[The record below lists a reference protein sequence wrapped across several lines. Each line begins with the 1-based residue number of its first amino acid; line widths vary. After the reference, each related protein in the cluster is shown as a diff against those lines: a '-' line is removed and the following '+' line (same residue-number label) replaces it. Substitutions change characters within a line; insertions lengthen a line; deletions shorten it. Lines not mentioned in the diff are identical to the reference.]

1 MLGQVTI
8 KTESPSVL
16 KPLLRAALQNE
27 TKILTHG
34 IKRTRERLAA
44 FEKQYGMS
52 SEEFESRFEAGEI
65 KETLE
70 LIDWL
75 MEIQALRSLDE
86 QHQALKNARF
96 A

>member
-1 MLGQVTI
+1 
-8 KTESPSVL
+8 
-16 KPLLRAALQNE
+16 
-27 TKILTHG
+27 
-34 IKRTRERLAA
+34 
-44 FEKQYGMS
+44 MS

-65 KETLE
+65 KEDLE

-86 QHQALKNARF
+86 QYQALKNARF

>member
-16 KPLLRAALQNE
+16 KPLLRVALENE
-27 TKILTHG
+27 TKILAHG

-52 SEEFESRFEAGEI
+52 SGEFESRFEAGEI
-65 KETLE
+65 KETLDF
-70 LIDWL
+70 IDWL
-75 MEIQALRSLDE
+75 MEVQALRSLDE
-86 QHQALKNARF
+86 QYQALRNARF

>member
-8 KTESPSVL
+8 KTDSPAVL

-27 TKILTHG
+27 TRILTHG
-34 IKRTRERLAA
+34 IRRTRERLAA
-44 FEKQYGMS
+44 FENQYGMS
-52 SEEFESRFEAGEI
+52 SEEFAGRFEAGGI

-70 LIDWL
+70 FIDWL
-75 MEIQALRSLDE
+75 MEIRALRLLDE
-86 QHQALKNARF
+86 QYQALKNARF

>member
-8 KTESPSVL
+8 KTESPAVL
-16 KPLLRAALQNE
+16 RPLLRAALQNE
-27 TKILTHG
+27 TKMLAHG
-34 IKRTRERLAA
+34 IKRTRERLAT
-44 FEKQYGMS
+44 FEQQYRMS

-65 KETLE
+65 KEDLE

-86 QHQALKNARF
+86 QYQALKNARF